1 MLTNV
6 HEKQTEQLAKK
17 HGRASNQ
24 NISFN
29 YLLNGKIV
37 KSQRLAEN

>member
-17 HGRASNQ
+17 HGRATNQ
-24 NISFN
+24 KSSFTN
-29 YLLNGKIV
+29 LLKGKIV
-37 KSQRLAEN
+37 RA